1 MSIASASFAKKR
13 HPSRQPV
20 VAVLPLLLAAALGLG
35 IVASVSAADLKT
47 HHRFEIPAQT
57 LATALNTLAKQGGV
71 QIMSSGVSLVGR
83 ESTALTGDYTL
94 EQALQALLAGTD
106 LEYSVSG
113 DNTIVVRAKRAASA
127 EPQAS
132 TAEGANSRGAKSL
145 ETVEV
150 VGVRIDDPI
159 LSSRIG
165 DSMRER
171 PQSVSIVTRQRLDEQ
186 NLNSVASALEQT
198 TGITVANVSFTT
210 QEFYSR
216 GFAINSVQ
224 VDGGAPF
231 VFNNFGYNQLPDL
244 AIYEQVEVLRG
255 ADALFSGSGEPGG
268 TVHLVRKRPTA
279 SNQVEL
285 RSSYGSWDNFRNQ
298 LDASGPLGFDGRLR
312 GRMVYLTEDAGSFQ
326 NVAKSSRD
334 LVYGVLEADVTDTTR
349 VSLGGSFDKRK
360 APHGGFGLPRYS
372 DGRDLGLPRSTV
384 LSAIWAGFD
393 TKTSEIFASVDQNI
407 GDRWNLRLNGMRSR
421 QEMRNLKQY
430 TYGSVSF
437 NEELGRDNIEDMYGS
452 DEQFTPIQRL
462 VDLTL
467 RGSFDLFGR
476 THNVAI
482 GADWQDIESGGPNWR
497 GTYYSNIDPFNFD
510 PSAYPQ
516 PARTLIP
523 NSLITW
529 GQKQNGMYISTSFQV
544 SDPMKIL
551 VGARYSNYEYEYGY
565 DNLNTTTGAVIADQ
579 SFYQSYED
587 RDVLTPYAGF
597 TYELPRNWI
606 AYGSY
611 SEAFQSQASYHKGP
625 FPGESVE
632 PKTGENLEFG
642 IKGELMSGRAAT
654 QLAIYRIQRQNE
666 AILDPSFPPQN
677 TGGMS
682 CCYLGQGTV
691 ESRGLDFEING
702 KLTDRW
708 TLFAGYTFNQN
719 EYGGGYDERGSAY
732 MPQTPRHLFKLWT
745 TYGFDGALEGLK
757 IGGGATVQSD
767 SYVSGTVVI
776 FDPDTGNAVGD
787 PVPYRFTQGGYT
799 VLSARAEY
807 PLSKTWSLGLNIN
820 NLLDKTYYQTLGTS
834 VWSNWYGAPRS
845 FTASVRAKF

>member
-1 MSIASASFAKKR
+1 MSTASASPAKR
-13 HPSRQPV
+13 NRSRRPSI
-20 VAVLPLLLAAALGLG
+20 AALPLLLAIALGAG
-35 IVASVSAADLKT
+35 VAGAVDAADLKSA
-47 HHRFEIPAQT
+47 HRFEIPAQS
-57 LATALNTLAKQGGV
+57 LATALNALAKQGGV
-71 QIMSSGVSLVGR
+71 QIMSSGVNLVGR
-83 ESTALTGDYTL
+83 ETNEIVGEYTL
-94 EQALQALLAGTD
+94 EQALDALLAGTE

-113 DNTIVVRAKRAASA
+113 ANTIVVRR
-127 EPQAS
+127 QAQGGTS
-132 TAEGANSRGAKSL
+132 SQSPDRTLG
-145 ETVEV
+145 TVEV

-165 DSMRER
+165 DSLRER
-171 PQSVSIVTRQRLDEQ
+171 PQSVSIVTRERLDEQ

-216 GFAINSVQ
+216 GFAISSVQ

-255 ADALFSGSGEPGG
+255 ADALFSGNGEPGG
-268 TVHLVRKRPTA
+268 TIQLVRKRPTA
-279 SNQVEL
+279 NKQVEL
-285 RSSYGSWDNFRNQ
+285 RASYGSWDNVRNE
-298 LDASGPLGFDGRLR
+298 LDASAPLGFDGRLR

-334 LVYGVLEADVTDTTR
+334 LVYGVLEVDVTPTTR

-360 APHGGFGLPRYS
+360 APHGGFGLPRYA

-407 GDRWNLRLNGMRSR
+407 GDRWNLRLNAMRSR

-437 NEELGRDNIEDMYGS
+437 NEALGRDNIEDMYGS

-476 THNVAI
+476 THNLAI
-482 GADWQDIESGGPNWR
+482 GADWQDIQSGGPNWA

-510 PSAYPQ
+510 PWAYPQ
-516 PARTLIP
+516 PARTRIP
-523 NSLITW
+523 NSMITW
-529 GQKQNGMYISTSFQV
+529 GQKQNGIYVSSSFQV

-551 VGARYSNYEYEYGY
+551 VGARYSNYQYEYGY
-565 DNLNTTTGAVIADQ
+565 DNFDTTTGAVTGGY
-579 SFYQSYED
+579 YQSYED
-587 RDVLTPYAGF
+587 RDILTPYAGF

-611 SEAFQSQASYHKGP
+611 SEAFQSQASYRKGP

-691 ESRGLDFEING
+691 ESRGLDAEING

-708 TLFAGYTFNQN
+708 SLFAGYTFNQN
-719 EYGGGYDERGSAY
+719 EYGGGYEENGSAY

-776 FDPDTGNAVGD
+776 FDPDGNAVGD

-807 PLSKTWSLGLNIN
+807 PLSKTWSVGLNIN